1 MNLFIKQKQIRR
13 LKKQTFG
20 YQRGK
25 VGGGINQEFG
35 ISNIL
40 LYIKQIINKGP
51 LYSTGDSSQYS
62 VITYMGKESEK
73 EWIYIYV

>member
-25 VGGGINQEFG
+25 VGGGIN
-35 ISNIL
+35 
-40 LYIKQIINKGP
+40 
-51 LYSTGDSSQYS
+51 
-62 VITYMGKESEK
+62 
-73 EWIYIYV
+73 